1 METHVKVLGILNI
14 VCGVA
19 GLAFALF
26 LVVVFGGVSAVI
38 AADGD
43 PDAATAISILGAT
56 GAFTV
61 AFVTILSLPGIVVG
75 WGLYR
80 RRAWSRIAAIV
91 LSVLSLVA
99 FPIGTLL
106 GVYGLWVLFSKDTER
121 VFAPATAS

>member
-14 VCGVA
+14 LCGAV
-19 GLAFALF
+19 GLTFALF
-26 LVVVFGGVSAVI
+26 FVVVLGGVSALI

-61 AFVTILSLPGIVVG
+61 ALITILSLPGIVIG

-80 RRAWSRIAAIV
+80 QRAWSRIAGIV

-121 VFAPATAS
+121 VFAPAALS